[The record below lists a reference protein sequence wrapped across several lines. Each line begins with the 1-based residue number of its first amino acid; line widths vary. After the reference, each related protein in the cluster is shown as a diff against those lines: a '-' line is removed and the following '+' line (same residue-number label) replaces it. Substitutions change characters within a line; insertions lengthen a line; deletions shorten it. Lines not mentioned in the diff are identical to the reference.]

1 MKKLLT
7 LLVAAFALAG
17 SIFADVPD
25 FTDETAY
32 VVDTSVLPGNM
43 KDNVVITNVS
53 SVAANFDITIFVYD
67 EESKGWMIFGK
78 GHIKDLGDVA
88 TIKSLNKKM
97 MKLASY
103 KYFAIKPSADNPF
116 TYSVAKGNNDLNVW
130 IYDDREIDESH
141 FKVFDLSMLP
151 TFTDNLK
158 VVAGENLRSAASF
171 RILVYND
178 EAEEEKSGTI
188 AILTKPKAS
197 QTFKTTAKGQKYNLF
212 KFIKIISRE
221 EKDFKYTVN
230 VAKNDLVITVNN
242 R

>member
-1 MKKLLT
+1 MKKIIAI
-7 LLVAAFALAG
+7 LVAGLAFASSL
-17 SIFADVPD
+17 FADLPD
-25 FTDETAY
+25 FTDDKAY
-32 VVDTSVLPGNM
+32 VVDTSILPGNM
-43 KDNVVITNVS
+43 KSNVVVTNVS
-53 SVAANFDITIFVYD
+53 AFAANFDITVFAYD
-67 EESKGWMIFGK
+67 DASKGWVIFGK
-78 GHIKDLGDVA
+78 GHIKDLGDVS
-88 TIKSLNKKM
+88 TIKSMNKKM
-97 MKLASY
+97 MKLENY

-141 FKVFDLSMLP
+141 CKVFDTTMLP
-151 TFTDNLK
+151 SFTDNLR

-178 EAEEEKSGTI
+178 EAEEDKAGTI

-197 QTFKTTAKGQKYNLF
+197 QTFKATSKGQKYNLF
-212 KFIKIISRE
+212 KYIKIISRE

-242 R
+242 Q

>member
-1 MKKLLT
+1 MKKLIAI
-7 LLVAAFALAG
+7 LVAGLAFTASL
-17 SIFADVPD
+17 FADVPE

-43 KDNVVITNVS
+43 KDNVVVTNVS
-53 SVAANFDITIFVYD
+53 SLAANFDITIFVYD

-78 GHIKDLGDVA
+78 GHIKDLGDVS
-88 TIKSLNKKM
+88 TIKSINKKM
-97 MKLASY
+97 MKLANY

-151 TFTDNLK
+151 TFTDNLR

-178 EAEEEKSGTI
+178 EADEEKSGTI
-188 AILTKPKAS
+188 AILTKPKD
-197 QTFKTTAKGQKYNLF
+197 TKVFKTTAKGQKYNLF
-212 KFIKIISRE
+212 KYVKIISRE
-221 EKDFKYTVN
+221 EKDYKYTVN

-242 R
+242 Q

>member
-7 LLVAAFALAG
+7 LLVAGLAFAG
-17 SIFADVPD
+17 SLFAEVPE
-25 FTDETAY
+25 FSDETAY
-32 VVDTSVLPGNM
+32 VVDTSVLPGTM
-43 KDNVVITNVS
+43 KDDVQVTNVS

-78 GHIKDLGDVA
+78 GHIKDLGDVSI
-88 TIKSLNKKM
+88 IKSLNKKM
-97 MKLASY
+97 MKLANY

-116 TYSVAKGNNDLNVW
+116 TYSVAKGNNDLHVW

-141 FKVFDLSMLP
+141 CKVFDLTMLP

-158 VVAGENLRSAASF
+158 VVAGENFRSAASF

-178 EAEEEKSGTI
+178 EEEEEKSGTI

-212 KFIKIISRE
+212 KYIKIISRE
-221 EKDFKYTVN
+221 EKDYKYTVN

-242 R
+242 Q